1 MSESTDLFGRGFPLL
16 APRTTPESLTRLRV
30 PTASVQSVRVRDEI
44 QINKVQEA
52 QRPVIGVET
61 SNGIGGTFAVL
72 VP

>member
-30 PTASVQSVRVRDEI
+30 PTASVQSVRAEI
-44 QINKVQEA
+44 QITIVQEA